1 MRKGNKESSTTS
13 IYNDKHYQGHINIL
27 VSSLVYG
34 GAERIVYETVETLKS
49 INCSV
54 NLFVLF
60 DNKPSFEILQTTS
73 VRVINLAKL
82 KRREKIEFV
91 AREVLSSPNTIIF
104 THLIRILDLEI
115 LWSRGVKTVPVI
127 HNSKPGWQNS
137 PDIYSINSTP
147 FVIACCY
154 TVRDELLRENC
165 KVPVFIIRHE
175 LQFQQN
181 NDFSFRSKIRNEY
194 RIEDDCLLIG
204 LIGKFKPQ
212 KAYHRAVEI
221 LFEVKKHRNA
231 KLIILGGWDRLDH
244 LGKIS
249 HQKLIDRA
257 GELNLLDDIILPGD
271 VSSVEN
277 WIQAFDVFL
286 NCSDYEGY
294 SIATLE
300 ALQSG
305 CHCVLADVG
314 GQSELPPNYTLTLIS
329 SPFKVEDFAKK
340 IISLEPMGHEPSLS
354 VKSLPKLI
362 PYLWL
367 LTSNYWGLKSTT
379 LESKVETLFIINNL
393 RIGGAQKSL
402 INLITSKYFPLK
414 CVVMILDE
422 NSESSLV
429 NLFISAGIPVWFL
442 KDKEN
447 IVEQTNEI
455 LLSVRKIGAQ
465 KIVFWNTSTRLKF
478 LIAKI
483 VEFSPIKLIDV
494 SPGSKYFFEINETES
509 FTHRISYSI
518 QEYGNRLNTF
528 VYKYSQG
535 QPPLNNK
542 LKPKFCKL
550 IPNGVENNKGFNNS
564 RKNNSR
570 RIKVGT
576 STRITPIKKIGW
588 LLSVMEIVSR
598 GTDNIDFM
606 IAGEPEIGK
615 ENYWSELQKKLQ
627 QLNLDNIQFVG
638 KKDKIFDFLLNLDIF
653 LLVALPGGCPNSS
666 LEAMSAGLPIIAT
679 NIGGA
684 PDQVQNGINGYLVD
698 PYNPNEMAN
707 RIIELSKKPTLRKSM
722 GVASKKIAT
731 ENFSMERMVNSYL
744 EILS

>member
-1 MRKGNKESSTTS
+1 MRKRNKEISATS

-34 GAERIVYETVETLKS
+34 GAERIVYETVEVLKS

-73 VRVINLAKL
+73 VRVMNLAKL
-82 KRREKIEFV
+82 NRREKIEFV
-91 AREVLSSPNTIIF
+91 AREVLSSPNSIIF
-104 THLIRILDLEI
+104 THLIRLPDLEI
-115 LWSRGVKTVPVI
+115 LWSKGVKTVPVI

-154 TVRDELLRENC
+154 TVREELLRENC
-165 KVPVFIIRHE
+165 KVPVFVIKHE

-181 NDFSFRSKIRNEY
+181 NDFSYRTKIRNEY

-249 HQKLIDRA
+249 YQKLIDKA
-257 GELNLLDDIILPGD
+257 GELNLINDIILPGD
-271 VSSVEN
+271 VSPIEN

-305 CHCVLADVG
+305 CPCVLADVG
-314 GQSELPPNYTLTLIS
+314 GQSELPPNYALTLIS

-340 IISLEPMGHEPSLS
+340 IISLEPKSHHPNLS
-354 VKSLPKLI
+354 IKSLPKLI

-367 LTSNYWGLKSTT
+367 LTSNYWGLKLTNPQ
-379 LESKVETLFIINNL
+379 SKIETLFIINNL

-402 INLITSKYFPLK
+402 INLITSKCFPLK
-414 CVVMILDE
+414 CTVVVLDE
-422 NSESSLV
+422 NSETSLV
-429 NLFISAGIPVWFL
+429 NRLISAGISVWFI
-442 KDKEN
+442 KYKES
-447 IVEQTNEI
+447 IVEQANEI
-455 LLSVRKIGAQ
+455 LLSAREIGAQ
-465 KIVFWNTSTRLKF
+465 KIVFWNASPRLKV

-483 VEFSPIKLIDV
+483 VEFSSIKLIDV

-509 FTHRISYSI
+509 FIHRISFSI

-528 VYKYSQG
+528 IYKYSKG
-535 QPPLNNK
+535 HPPLNNK
-542 LKPKFCKL
+542 LQPKVCKL
-550 IPNGVENNKGFNNS
+550 IPNGVENTKVFNIP
-564 RKNNSR
+564 RKNTNR

-576 STRITPIKKIGW
+576 STRITPIKKISW
-588 LLSVMEIVSR
+588 LMSVMEIVSSR
-598 GTDNIDFM
+598 TDKIDFM

-615 ENYWSELQKKLQ
+615 EKYWIELQKKLQ

-638 KKDKIFDFLLNLDIF
+638 KKEKIFDFLYNLDIF

-666 LEAMSAGLPIIAT
+666 LEAMTVGLPIIAT
-679 NIGGA
+679 DTGGA
-684 PDQVQNGINGYLVD
+684 PDQVQNGINGYLID
-698 PYNPNEMAN
+698 PYKPNEMAG
-707 RIIELSKKPTLRKSM
+707 RIIELSINPTLRKSM

-731 ENFSMERMVNSYL
+731 EKFSLERMVNSYL